1 MIRARTGPLFL
12 LAESRKVGRRM
23 PSGSGLPKS
32 PPGEAVCKRL
42 FCIAERSL
50 ELQSGNWGTGHGMAD
65 QARERDPRAKARE
78 DRAEQYFDQ
87 DLKGQRRWYSERAS
101 SYKQRAQVLGLLVI
115 GAGAATSFVQVFAV
129 LPWVPVVTAALGAV
143 VVLIEGWQRIARYG
157 ETWTAYRT
165 ASERMKR
172 EQRLYVNG
180 AGTYRNVE
188 EDEAYLRFVEGIEG
202 ILAEEQQIYW
212 QNRGSGAPAGEQPKS
227 AAPGDADGSHV

>member
-1 MIRARTGPLFL
+1 
-12 LAESRKVGRRM
+12 
-23 PSGSGLPKS
+23 
-32 PPGEAVCKRL
+32 
-42 FCIAERSL
+42 
-50 ELQSGNWGTGHGMAD
+50 MAD

-180 AGTYRNVE
+180 AGTYRNVD
-188 EDEAYLRFVEGIEG
+188 EDEAYLRFVEAIEA
-202 ILAEEQQIYW
+202 IIAEEQQIYW
-212 QNRGSGAPAGEQPKS
+212 QNRGTEPSAQQKPKP
-227 AAPGDADGSHV
+227 AAPGGRDRENV